1 MEQLETDSSSVHIK
15 LSEEVLNRIEDVN
28 QIYTYPCP
36 QDRFRITEARH
47 AKALYRPRTSQKTR
61 LALLR
66 GKLSG
71 ARWIDPERY
80 HVTLR
85 FAGDID
91 DVTAHQFA
99 SALSEIEFGSFELQ
113 LTGLGSFGGNKP
125 RALWAG
131 VKPSEALLR
140 LQKAHERA
148 ARLAGMP
155 PEQRNFTPHVTLARL
170 KDTRPQAL
178 ADYLSYFGGFMAEP
192 FTVERFV
199 LYSSRSNTG
208 GGHYIVEAAYP
219 FSDANGLEAGVA

>member
-1 MEQLETDSSSVHIK
+1 MPRLFTGLELPQK
-15 LSEEVLNRIEDVN
+15 LI
-28 QIYTYPCP
+28 
-36 QDRFRITEARH
+36 DR
-47 AKALYRPRTSQKTR
+47 LG
-61 LALLR
+61 LLR

-80 HVTLR
+80 HLTLR

-91 DVTAHQFA
+91 DVTAHHFA

-131 VKPSEALLR
+131 VRPSEALLR
-140 LQKAHERA
+140 LQRAHERA

-155 PEQRNFTPHVTLARL
+155 PETRNFTPHVTLARL

-178 ADYLSYFGGFMAEP
+178 AEYLSYFGGFMAEP

-199 LYSSRSNTG
+199 LYSSRSNQG

-219 FSDANGLEAGVA
+219 FSGASGLEEGVVA